1 MDNEFYQITDQRIG
15 IHVNQEIIIGGKTVR
30 VLKIMAC
37 NSSWLNRNYINPVEN
52 ITNRIRYQAQPIQL
66 YSNNNNNSNKCYR
79 WIICCVLII
88 VILSLLSSVI
98 ESINELSKY

>member
-15 IHVNQEIIIGGKTVR
+15 IHVNQEIIIGGKSVR

-52 ITNRIRYQAQPIQL
+52 IAKRIRYQALPSPQNNYNYNNTSSNSCCNKKCIIFCLVIILIL
-66 YSNNNNNSNKCYR
+66 YAIYSLSNNY
-79 WIICCVLII
+79 
-88 VILSLLSSVI
+88 
-98 ESINELSKY
+98 